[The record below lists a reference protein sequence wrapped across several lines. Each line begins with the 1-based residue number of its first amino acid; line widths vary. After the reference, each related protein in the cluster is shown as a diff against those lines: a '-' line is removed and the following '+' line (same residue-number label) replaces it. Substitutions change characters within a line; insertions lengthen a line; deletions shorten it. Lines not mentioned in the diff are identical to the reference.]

1 MIIITY
7 RFPYKI
13 ITSNTCYFGLNSR
26 TISTFLPHI
35 RQSKFNQ
42 KILILFLLK
51 FIDKVTKILLGGFS
65 SILILFS
72 FDTKDTSL
80 APNSIKILFNDS
92 RPPIFA
98 I

>member
-1 MIIITY
+1 MIIIQVPVQDNHFKHLLLWIK
-7 RFPYKI
+7 FPYDFHI
-13 ITSNTCYFGLNSR
+13 LASSLYYSYSNL
-26 TISTFLPHI
+26 
-35 RQSKFNQ
+35 
-42 KILILFLLK
+42 
-51 FIDKVTKILLGGFS
+51 IDKVTKILLDAFS

>member
-1 MIIITY
+1 MIIIQVPVQDNH
-7 RFPYKI
+7 FKHLLLWI
-13 ITSNTCYFGLNSR
+13 KFR

-51 FIDKVTKILLGGFS
+51 FIDKVTKILLSAFS